1 LQTPHKQCEV
11 VVVGGGAIGLAIAW
25 RAAQAG
31 MRVVLLERGRLA
43 SGASHVAAGMLAP
56 SGEADPGERPLL
68 ALGLVSAQRW
78 PQFAEEL
85 ARAGGIDPGHRRC
98 GTLRVAGDR
107 DEAEALEREAAV
119 RHELGIACTLLR
131 GGDARE
137 REPALAPSIRMA
149 LELPDDHAVDPR
161 RVCAA
166 LAAAARAAGALLRE
180 GAEVARVLS
189 DDGRVTGVEL
199 DDGSLLAAERVVV
212 AAGCWSGGEALLP
225 DGAGVPVR
233 PVKGQILRLRD
244 PSGPGLLS
252 SVIRRE
258 SIYLVP
264 RGDGRYVL
272 GGTTEEQGF
281 DTSVTA
287 GAVWEL
293 IRDAAEVVPGVLEL
307 ELEQAQAGLRP
318 GTPDNA
324 PLLGA
329 GALDGLVW
337 ATGHHRNGILLCPI
351 TAEIVVAALRGAS
364 VADVAAPFLPGRFAP
379 LGALA

>member
-1 LQTPHKQCEV
+1 LKTPHEQCEV
-11 VVVGGGAIGLAIAW
+11 VVVGGGVIGLASAW
-25 RAAQAG
+25 RTAQAG
-31 MRVVLLERGRLA
+31 INVVLLERGRLA

-56 SGEADPGERPLL
+56 SGEADPGERSLL

-78 PQFAEEL
+78 PRFAEEL
-85 ARAGGIDPGHRRC
+85 ARAGGTDPGYRRC
-98 GTLRVAGDR
+98 STLRVAGDR
-107 DEAEALEREAAV
+107 DDAEALEREATV
-119 RHELGIACTLLR
+119 RRELGIDCTLLR
-131 GGDARE
+131 GGEARE

-166 LAAAARAAGALLRE
+166 LAAAARAAGASLRE
-180 GAEVARVLS
+180 SAEVTRVLVHH
-189 DDGRVTGVEL
+189 GRVSGVQL
-199 DDGSLLAAERVVV
+199 RDGSSLGAERVIV
-212 AAGCWSGGEALLP
+212 AAGCWSGDEGLLP

-244 PSGPGLLS
+244 RSGPGLLS
-252 SVIRRE
+252 AVIRRK

-264 RGDGRYVL
+264 RGDGRYVR
-272 GGTTEEQGF
+272 GATTEEQGF

-351 TAEIVVAALRGAS
+351 TAEVVVSTLRGES
-364 VADVAAPFLPGRFAP
+364 LPDVAEPFLPGRFAP